1 MRPKNADS
9 AFLNLQF
16 SKRGLSKRI
25 RADREENIMN
35 RASQKP
41 GSLASLKLKTRCEM
55 CGATNRKKDAAPLEP
70 ALDPSG
76 QPKTLCRECRIGSGD
91 LLAQP
96 RRIYV
101 EVSGGVVQAVQNLP
115 NNCNWIVL
123 DWDNFESDPVET
135 WARTDEQTRKFIQE
149 EYADSY
155 CKIMNDI
162 RNSKK
167 IRT

>member
-1 MRPKNADS
+1 
-9 AFLNLQF
+9 
-16 SKRGLSKRI
+16 
-25 RADREENIMN
+25 MN
-35 RASQKP
+35 RTSQNA

-55 CGATNRKKDAAPLEP
+55 CGATNQNKGAAPLEP

-76 QPKTLCRECRIGSGD
+76 RPKILCRSCRIGSAE

-115 NNCNWIVL
+115 KHCNWIVL

-135 WARTDEQTRKFIQE
+135 WERADEQMRKFIQE
-149 EYADSY
+149 RHPDSY
-155 CKIMNDI
+155 CKIMSGI
-162 RNSKK
+162 RNSEK